1 MATIIDALV
10 VTLGLDGKQFA
21 SGAKAANTA
30 MRQTSDEAKRR
41 AAEIEA
47 SGKKAAEFFSKL
59 RNEALA
65 LVAVFTAG
73 VGIKHFVTDTI
84 GGAAALGTMA
94 KNLDM
99 TTESLSAWEK
109 ANERAGGTA
118 KGMLAQ
124 LQESAQELA
133 NVKMGRSSDAATE
146 FYRMGGTDVRAMKDG
161 NEFLLERSRILS
173 DIYKKDPTRA
183 MVVAGRMGINQDTF
197 DLIKQGPAAVL
208 ALVDAQ
214 RKNSQIT
221 QEQAEQ
227 ARKLAN
233 AWLDF
238 RDRVNTVATQIVL
251 RLAPSLDKI
260 MKRLLD
266 LANWVADHQDDIA
279 RWLDKAVDALQR
291 FATKADNAAQSV
303 GGWKTVLAG
312 LLALKVAG
320 FALNLATLAA
330 SLGGVAGAMSLISI
344 AGPAALAALAG
355 AAVYASIDD
364 APTDKTPMR
373 KGEKVA
379 EKPTDPNELPS
390 WKEIQLRT
398 RASLGNPAAAKELY
412 KATGKNDY
420 PAVWTPEK
428 GETPQAPTRYKKG
441 EGGMHEII
449 DRTLASLGNHA
460 AAVRIRDETGEDD
473 YNVGPAMAA
482 TGAGGGKQR
491 PPSALFAQ
499 LEGRYKLPSGLLD
512 RMWAQESGR
521 GKYMVSPKNAKGHF
535 GFMDPTAKEYG
546 LKDPNDLGESADAAA
561 RMMRDL
567 LKRNGGDLNRAL
579 AAYNWGQR
587 HLNEQGLQNAPR
599 ETQNYM
605 RVINPGG
612 VSGAGPVS
620 RSSKTEVN
628 LNGPINI
635 TAPNGDVNTIA
646 TRLADTLKAKMMA
659 AQSNTGLD

>member
-10 VTLGLDGKQFA
+10 MTLGLDGKQFA

-30 MRQTSDEAKRR
+30 MRETSDEAKRR

-73 VGIKHFVTDTI
+73 VGIKRFVTDTI

-118 KGMLAQ
+118 EGMLAQ
-124 LQESAQELA
+124 LKESAQELA

-173 DIYKKDPTRA
+173 EIYKKDPTRA

-238 RDRVNTVATQIVL
+238 RDRINTVATQIVL

-279 RWLDKAVDALQR
+279 RWLDKAVEALQR
-291 FATKADNAAQSV
+291 FGKQADDAAQSV
-303 GGWKTVLAG
+303 GGWKTV
-312 LLALKVAG
+312 
-320 FALNLATLAA
+320 
-330 SLGGVAGAMSLISI
+330 
-344 AGPAALAALAG
+344 
-355 AAVYASIDD
+355 
-364 APTDKTPMR
+364 
-373 KGEKVA
+373 
-379 EKPTDPNELPS
+379 
-390 WKEIQLRT
+390 
-398 RASLGNPAAAKELY
+398 
-412 KATGKNDY
+412 
-420 PAVWTPEK
+420 
-428 GETPQAPTRYKKG
+428 
-441 EGGMHEII
+441 
-449 DRTLASLGNHA
+449 
-460 AAVRIRDETGEDD
+460 
-473 YNVGPAMAA
+473 
-482 TGAGGGKQR
+482 
-491 PPSALFAQ
+491 
-499 LEGRYKLPSGLLD
+499 
-512 RMWAQESGR
+512 
-521 GKYMVSPKNAKGHF
+521 
-535 GFMDPTAKEYG
+535 
-546 LKDPNDLGESADAAA
+546 
-561 RMMRDL
+561 
-567 LKRNGGDLNRAL
+567 
-579 AAYNWGQR
+579 
-587 HLNEQGLQNAPR
+587 
-599 ETQNYM
+599 
-605 RVINPGG
+605 
-612 VSGAGPVS
+612 
-620 RSSKTEVN
+620 
-628 LNGPINI
+628 
-635 TAPNGDVNTIA
+635 
-646 TRLADTLKAKMMA
+646 
-659 AQSNTGLD
+659 